1 MIEEIKFD
9 NKNYAIVIRSSFRK
23 EGITFVTEP
32 SNSQQLAQMQHPKGK
47 IIEPHFHNRVE
58 RKITDTQEVLLIK
71 EGVLKVDFYTNK
83 LLVGTRNL
91 YKGDLI
97 LLIDGGH
104 GFSVLEDLIMIEIK
118 QGPYLG
124 DKDKERFISKS
135 N

>member
-1 MIEEIKFD
+1 MIENIKFD
-9 NKNYAIVIRSSFRK
+9 EKLYAIIIRSSYRK
-23 EGITFVTEP
+23 KGITFVTEP

-47 IIEPHFHNRVE
+47 IIESHFHNRVE
-58 RKITDTQEVLLIK
+58 RKINDTQEVLLIK

-104 GFSVLEDLIMIEIK
+104 GFTVLEDLIMIEIK

-124 DKDKERFISKS
+124 DKDKEKFISKS
-135 N
+135 S